1 MGTSILLRGSSLSGP
16 HPEHNDAAGRRPRAP
31 KKVQGGLLRKSLFTV
46 VGQSQAE
53 LSCRLLCAPVFEGA
67 RVPAGKVFQ
76 FVLCNECFMVKR
88 VLIVDDD
95 PAQRRILEET
105 VKRFGFETRSTNSG
119 EQAIETLEGA
129 ERNSISLVLLDL
141 VMPGI
146 GGMAVLEHFKGR
158 TSPPIIVLTANGS
171 VDAAVGA
178 IRLGA
183 VDFVIKPAS
192 PERLEVSMKSA
203 MKIEALSDE
212 LTRIKKKS
220 EGTLTFD
227 DLIIRG
233 EGMQRV
239 IALGKRAATSNIPV
253 LIEGES
259 GVGKELIAR
268 AIQGESERAG
278 RPFVTVNCGAIPEN
292 LVESILFGH
301 EKGAFTGAV
310 DRRVG
315 KFQEADGGTLFLDEI
330 GELPLDA
337 QVKLLRALQEGE
349 IDPVGAK
356 KPVKVNF
363 RLVSATNRD
372 MIQLVKEGKF
382 REDLYYR
389 LNVFPVWVPPLRER
403 REDVPELAQHFLAR
417 FGAEEGKRISG
428 FSDQAMR
435 MMMAY
440 DWPGNVRQLENAIF
454 RAVVLADR
462 SELTV
467 DEFPQIA
474 SQVDGFEAE
483 IPAAPTALQKPAAY
497 TGPALLGAEDTIP
510 QTLEVR
516 AGGASALGIAAVTES
531 GEIRA
536 LEDIEAD
543 MIRLA
548 LGRYR
553 GHMTE
558 VAKRLKIGRS
568 TLYRKMQEYGLEPRV
583 N

>member
-1 MGTSILLRGSSLSGP
+1 
-16 HPEHNDAAGRRPRAP
+16 
-31 KKVQGGLLRKSLFTV
+31 
-46 VGQSQAE
+46 
-53 LSCRLLCAPVFEGA
+53 
-67 RVPAGKVFQ
+67 
-76 FVLCNECFMVKR
+76 MVKR

-389 LNVFPVWVPPLRER
+389 LNVLPIELPPLRT
-403 REDVPELAQHFLAR
+403 REDDVVLLANHFLTR
-417 FGAEEGKRISG
+417 FAGEYQMTAPRLTPAAEERLRSHGW
-428 FSDQAMR
+428 D
-435 MMMAY
+435 
-440 DWPGNVRQLENAIF
+440 GNVRELRNVIERSLLLHQGDTMGPDDLSI
-454 RAVVLADR
+454 RASTAAAHGS
-462 SELTV
+462 SELP
-467 DEFPQIA
+467 FPTTLIELNRNA
-474 SQVDGFEAE
+474 ARAMVERCRGNKSEA
-483 IPAAPTALQKPAAY
+483 A
-497 TGPALLGAEDTIP
+497 
-510 QTLEVR
+510 R
-516 AGGASALGIAAVTES
+516 
-531 GEIRA
+531 
-536 LEDIEAD
+536 
-543 MIRLA
+543 RLA
-548 LGRYR
+548 ISR
-553 GHMTE
+553 T
-558 VAKRLKIGRS
+558 RLLRLLDAHHLDDS
-568 TLYRKMQEYGLEPRV
+568 EEGLE
-583 N
+583 